1 MCTVPYTFIQM
12 LKELRSGTYNNSAG
26 GTYCLLFMNPIPDIK
41 RGGWRFQ
48 ATNHFVR
55 DNGRLSEA
63 FIKNYDLEIFPGNAQ
78 SNFQHREGH
87 RRLVLFLTV
96 SSKGSS
102 FESPFEGNKFVLFFL
117 ISDAF
122 RASLVQEVVKLGR
135 ANSFLFNYFF
145 TVYKHSSSVIIGLKE
160 NGPLVLKH
168 DQSNIRVLHF
178 FR

>member
-1 MCTVPYTFIQM
+1 MQQNIFVFRHRLLLIFTQGTPLAIIAKIVMCTVPYTFIQM

-26 GTYCLLFMNPIPDIK
+26 GTYYLLFMNPIPDIK

-117 ISDAF
+117 F
-122 RASLVQEVVKLGR
+122 RMLLELRWCKKS
-135 ANSFLFNYFF
+135 
-145 TVYKHSSSVIIGLKE
+145 
-160 NGPLVLKH
+160 
-168 DQSNIRVLHF
+168 
-178 FR
+178 